1 MLVTNTTTT
10 KNELRR
16 PSESQEAMIS
26 LSPSRGL
33 LPQSS
38 SLGRPTVVLPP
49 AAAVGVRSTAVTL
62 LAGVAT
68 RGGRGSATTATAA
81 ATYRQVV
88 APVAA
93 VADPLPPLAVT
104 PGKSVTAVLLTRTST
119 PTNQSRRPSESEV
132 TMASVTPSRGLF
144 LQ

>member
-1 MLVTNTTTT
+1 M
-10 KNELRR
+10 
-16 PSESQEAMIS
+16 
-26 LSPSRGL
+26 
-33 LPQSS
+33 
-38 SLGRPTVVLPP
+38 
-49 AAAVGVRSTAVTL
+49 GVSSTAVTL

-104 PGKSVTAVLLTRTST
+104 PEKSVTAVLLTPTPTPT
-119 PTNQSRRPSESEV
+119 PTNQPRRPSEFEV